1 MYNKIKILAAFVFAS
16 AVLLT
21 GCKSNSSPVTPYSGT
36 SITPYSGTSSSN
48 LLMKVY
54 PYRFVALKTGAV
66 KIKKLG
72 TATYIQF
79 PITGGT
85 LDVQNAYVNFK
96 NLVVE
101 ENSGFD
107 GQQTGE
113 NGTGDTG
120 DQGDPE
126 SDTQNITA
134 PGPFSIDIASGSAS
148 LGNFSVY
155 PGTFK
160 KVDFQLAANSASPYF
175 GNTIVIGG
183 TYTPTSGTAIPFTLK
198 SGLTAQLQLHIANGG
213 ITVATNSSVAINIV
227 IDLPGLFNNINFSS
241 ATVTNGQILI
251 DSQNNTLLLSAFE
264 SALNTDT
271 DVEEG
276 HQGSD

>member
-1 MYNKIKILAAFVFAS
+1 MYNKTKIFAAFVFSLA
-16 AVLLT
+16 LILT
-21 GCKSNSSPVTPYSGT
+21 GCKSNNSPVTPFGS
-36 SITPYSGTSSSN
+36 TSSSN
-48 LLMKVY
+48 LLMKVV
-54 PYRFVALKTGAV
+54 PYHSAAINTQAV
-66 KIKKLG
+66 KVKNMG
-72 TATYIQF
+72 TQVYIQF

-85 LDVQNAYVNFK
+85 VDVQNAYVNFK

-113 NGTGDTG
+113 NGTGGTDGTGDTG
-120 DQGDPE
+120 GTE
-126 SDTQNITA
+126 SNSPNITA

-160 KVDFQLAANSASPYF
+160 KVDFQLTPNSASPYF
-175 GNTIVIGG
+175 GNTIVISG

-198 SGLTAQLQLHIANGG
+198 SGLAAQLQLHIANGG
-213 ITVATNSSVAINIV
+213 ITVTTNSSVAINIV
-227 IDLPGLFNNINFSS
+227 IDLPGLFNQINFSS
-241 ATVTNGQILI
+241 ATITNGQILI
-251 DSQNNTLLLSAFE
+251 DNQNNNLLLSVFQA
-264 SALNTDT
+264 ALNTDT

-276 HQGSD
+276 HSGSD